1 MSPKD
6 ARPRKGAADQVAP
19 EYDADRPDPPH
30 AGTGGVR
37 ERRRAPWWVKMLA
50 FFTGLLLLFFAVT
63 RLDLVPGLDDVRLDH
78 LLSKEHFLT
87 AGPRAWWSRGQFI
100 SECL

>member
-30 AGTGGVR
+30 AGTGVSGSAG
-37 ERRRAPWWVKMLA
+37 AP
-50 FFTGLLLLFFAVT
+50 
-63 RLDLVPGLDDVRLDH
+63 
-78 LLSKEHFLT
+78 
-87 AGPRAWWSRGQFI
+87 RGG
-100 SECL
+100 